1 MRSLHLNKTWRLK
14 RRVSITRGGKHVLR
28 GKSVFKI
35 KRGPDGRI
43 QKYKGRW
50 VVRGLEQQEG
60 SDYHETFAAAV
71 KPMSYKALFA
81 IAAALGPEIEQ
92 MDFKT
97 AFLYDNVEE
106 EICVEQMTGLRLLLA
121 ELASVWASS
130 FPFTIIYSDNQ
141 GAIAK
146 GSTLYSFIGR
156 LPRTRRLF
164 LSKLEQGIAG
174 LNQYFS

>member
-71 KPMSYKALFA
+71 KPMS
-81 IAAALGPEIEQ
+81 
-92 MDFKT
+92 
-97 AFLYDNVEE
+97 
-106 EICVEQMTGLRLLLA
+106 
-121 ELASVWASS
+121 
-130 FPFTIIYSDNQ
+130 
-141 GAIAK
+141 
-146 GSTLYSFIGR
+146 
-156 LPRTRRLF
+156 
-164 LSKLEQGIAG
+164 
-174 LNQYFS
+174 